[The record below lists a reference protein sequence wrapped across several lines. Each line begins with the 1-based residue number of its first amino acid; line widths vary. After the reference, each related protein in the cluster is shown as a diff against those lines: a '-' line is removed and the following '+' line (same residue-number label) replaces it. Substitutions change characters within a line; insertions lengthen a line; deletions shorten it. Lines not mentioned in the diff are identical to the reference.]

1 MAIIIIACDRF
12 TIINK
17 ILGTKTVTGT
27 FGLFI
32 DLQLQRSS

>member
-1 MAIIIIACDRF
+1 MQEVYNYQQNAI
-12 TIINK
+12 
-17 ILGTKTVTGT
+17 GTKAITRT